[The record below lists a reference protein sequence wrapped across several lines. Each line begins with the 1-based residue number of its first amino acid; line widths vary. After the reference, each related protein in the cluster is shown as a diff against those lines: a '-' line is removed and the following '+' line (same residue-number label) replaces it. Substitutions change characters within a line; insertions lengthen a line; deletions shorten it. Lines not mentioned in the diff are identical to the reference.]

1 MYSKILIDTSNF
13 YMRAYSVCSG
23 MTNKMDDGS
32 TLITGGI
39 YNFIRM
45 VRSVENRFLSPEGT
59 VYFLF
64 DNSHSGI
71 DRRKKIDPEYKS
83 NRTKKD
89 EGFYRSM
96 DILQALMLNY
106 KDNWYCVKK
115 AGYEADDLVYPLM
128 KEFSNEKILLVS
140 NDLDWFRGIS
150 ENVHVAKYEKAEGMQ
165 KADYVIYDSNLFIK
179 RLGFKPSV
187 SSMILYKAFRGDGS
201 DNIPPGVPG
210 IRSDSLNK
218 IICARFEELFTIIR
232 KELAQFFEAGLVPR
246 VILTGGVSKTKD
258 LDILAA
264 AVLGAPCEMGNFPE
278 WVKPSLCHP
287 EYATALGLLSRAR
300 DDAAKGRLKA
310 ASSWNFKKIVN
321 IFKR

>member
-1 MYSKILIDTSNF
+1 
-13 YMRAYSVCSG
+13 
-23 MTNKMDDGS
+23 MDDGS

-218 IICARFEELFTIIR
+218 IINSCRNVKEVLEKIDSLEGVSDVYKAKIKDSKARLFLNEKLVAYQEISYEEL
-232 KELAQFFEAGLVPR
+232 KEDIYKCEFHAKTLHSIYKSLGFQIGNIDPR
-246 VILTGGVSKTKD
+246 VQQFYIKETAPITNKNFFLKTK
-258 LDILAA
+258 IQR
-264 AVLGAPCEMGNFPE
+264 V
-278 WVKPSLCHP
+278 
-287 EYATALGLLSRAR
+287 
-300 DDAAKGRLKA
+300 
-310 ASSWNFKKIVN
+310 
-321 IFKR
+321 